1 MRNNKSRYISLLIF
15 IIPVVMCIVAYPH
28 LPQVIGTHFDFSG
41 NVNGTM
47 DKFLG
52 TFGVLAV
59 MFLLQCVMVFFVP
72 KDPKYKNIGG
82 AMQALTFYSVPVIST
97 IVLAAILAIN
107 LGYSI
112 SINTITG
119 TMVGLLF
126 IGLGNYLPK
135 TKRNYTVGI
144 KLPWTLDDDDNWNK
158 THRLGGYCFI
168 ISGFAL
174 LLTGFINQLGIG
186 LTVTFALMIV
196 PAIYSYLLYQKKAK

>member
-1 MRNNKSRYISLLIF
+1 MKNNKNRIISLLIF
-15 IIPVVMCIVAYPH
+15 IIPVMMCIIAYPH

-41 NVNGTM
+41 TVNGTM
-47 DKFLG
+47 GKFLG
-52 TFGVLAV
+52 TFGILGV
-59 MFLLQCVMVFFVP
+59 MFALQCGMVFFVP
-72 KDPKYKNIGG
+72 KDPKYQNIGG
-82 AMQALTFYSVPVIST
+82 AMQTLTFYSVPVITT

-135 TKRNYTVGI
+135 TKRNYSVGI

-168 ISGFAL
+168 VSGFAL

-196 PAIYSYLLYQKKAK
+196 PAIYSYLLYQKKTK